1 MPCMNSI
8 KKFSKKEDWSLDSEV
23 MKLHE
28 RHASGFGNLI
38 YYMDLYYKNVSNFE
52 MFVYV
57 S

>member
-1 MPCMNSI
+1 MNSI

-28 RHASGFGNLI
+28 RHASGFGNLE
-38 YYMDLYYKNVSNFE
+38 YYMGLYYKNVTNFE